1 MLTNIIKLSLSRP
14 GLVMFGVLLLI
25 GLGTWNFTR
34 LPIDAVPDITN
45 VQVTVNTEAPGYTP
59 LEVEQ
64 RVTFPLENAMSGIP
78 RLSYTRSVSR
88 YSLSQITVVFEEG
101 TDIYFARQQVAERV
115 NAVKGELPQL
125 LEPAMGPISTGL
137 GEIFMFTV
145 SATPGARN
153 ADGSTV
159 TPTNLRSVHDWII
172 RPQLLRVSGVAEI
185 NPIGGFKKEVLVA
198 PDPVKLLARGL
209 TFEDVIRALTD
220 NNSNQGAGFI
230 EHNGSQWLM
239 RVPGQADDIEALGA
253 IVVRESDSVPVR
265 VRDVAQVGPG
275 LELRS
280 GAATQDGLEV
290 VMSTVFMLIGENSRE
305 VANAVAEKLQEV
317 NTSLPPGIVATA
329 VYDRTALVDKTLA
342 TVRTNLV
349 EGAILVIVVLFLFLG
364 NIRAALLTAAVIP
377 VAMLMTISGMV
388 QTRVSANLMSLGALD
403 FGLIVDGA
411 VIIVENCLRRLSQAG
426 ATPLALRERLE
437 VVFDATNEVIR
448 PALFG
453 VFIITAVYIPI
464 FALTG
469 VEGKMFHPMAITV
482 VIALVSAMILS
493 VTFVPAAVALLFK
506 KPVREK
512 KNIIVN
518 GAVYL
523 YRPVLLASL
532 QFRWLVVGLAVLLV
546 VISGW
551 LVTRL
556 GTEFVPNLDEGDIAM
571 HALRIPGTSL
581 AQAVL
586 MQEQLEAEI
595 KALPEVEHV
604 FAKIGTAEV
613 ATDAVPP
620 SVADNFIILK
630 PREQWPDPDKPKA
643 QFVRELEAK
652 VTPIPGNRYEFLQP
666 IQMRFNELIAGV
678 RAELAVKVF
687 GDDFDTLIELGAAV
701 ENAIN
706 QVPGAADVAVEQATG
721 LPVLTIM
728 PNREAL
734 ARYGVS
740 LSALQRLVATALGG
754 TVAGQLYEGDQRI
767 DIVVRLPEHLRTDP
781 DRLLSLPVPLAKGG
795 FVPLSELATTELVSG
810 YNQINRENGKRRVV
824 ISANVRGQDL
834 GSFVNDVR
842 EAVAK
847 QVDIPAGYWVEYGGT
862 YQNLQSAANR
872 LSIVVPVTLVLILG
886 LLVMALGTFRDA
898 GIIFSGV
905 PLALTGGV
913 LALMFREIPF
923 SISAAVG
930 FVALSGIAVLN
941 GLVLVSFIRDLR
953 QHGRLLDDAI
963 VEGALTRLRPVLM
976 TALVAALGFV
986 PMALNTGIGSEV
998 QRPLATVVIGGII
1011 SSTLLTLVV
1020 LPALYRL
1027 AHGTETKHTTV
1038 ATIEPPNQVT
1048 QSR

>member
-230 EHNGSQWLM
+230 EHNGAQWLM
-239 RVPGQADDIEALGA
+239 RVPGQAGDIEALGA

-265 VRDVAQVGPG
+265 VRDVAQVGLG

-411 VIIVENCLRRLSQAG
+411 VIIVENCLRRLSQTG

-754 TVAGQLYEGDQRI
+754 TVAGQLYEGDQRV

-886 LLVMALGTFRDA
+886 LLLMALGTFRDA

-963 VEGALTRLRPVLM
+963 IEGALTRLRPVLM